1 MSTTTP
7 AVDDANALYPRR
19 WAAMAVLVLGFTLDL
34 LNVTIVNVGLP
45 AIQADLGGTPAQV
58 GWIATAYLLAFAA
71 TLITAARL
79 GDLWGRKRVFLVGLG
94 VFALAGAWSAL
105 ANSPSELIASRAAQG
120 AAAAIL
126 APQVLSSL
134 FVLFRGPERATVLGI
149 FGVVAGL
156 AQAGGLLLGG
166 VLVTADV
173 AGLGW
178 RAIFWI
184 SVPAAL
190 VLLGLGAWLIPE
202 SRGEGVLRPRWLAAT
217 ALTVGLVAIVF
228 PLLEGRTYDW
238 APWIWL
244 LLAAGI
250 AVVALVAIGENRD
263 TASRAGALLPLD
275 LLLARTSSVALA
287 VQLVAFA
294 AFSGFLLVFVL
305 WLQEGQ
311 GYSALRAG
319 VVTVAFS
326 AGGLA
331 IAPLVGR
338 LTVQFGRYAV
348 LAGALFGAVGT
359 LAVLGAAT
367 TATTDVNPWLLAPGL
382 FVVGVGINLVQP
394 PLTTLFLSTVPE
406 RYAGSASG
414 IWTTGQQFGGAIG
427 VASLS
432 AVFFGAAATGD
443 YQSALTACAF
453 TIIVALVISAA
464 LCLALAAPSAP
475 EADATDES
483 RSDTAVPEI
492 VPALAEEPVRGN
504 R

>member
-1 MSTTTP
+1 MTTSTSTQDDTTEKS
-7 AVDDANALYPRR
+7 YPRR
-19 WAAMAVLVLGFTLDL
+19 WAAMVVLVLGFTLDL

-45 AIQADLGGTPAQV
+45 AIQADLGGTPSQV

-71 TLITAARL
+71 ALITAARL
-79 GDLWGRKRVFLVGLG
+79 GDLWGRKRVFLVGL
-94 VFALAGAWSAL
+94 VLFALAGAWSAL
-105 ANSPSELIASRAAQG
+105 ANTPGELIASRAAQG

-149 FGVVAGL
+149 FGVAAGL

-190 VLLGLGAWLIPE
+190 ILAGLGAWLIPE
-202 SRGEGVLRPRWLAAT
+202 SRAEGALRPRWLAAIG
-217 ALTVGLVAIVF
+217 LTVGLVAIVF

-244 LLAAGI
+244 LLAAGV
-250 AVVALVAIGENRD
+250 ALVALVAIGENRNPD
-263 TASRAGALLPLD
+263 ARAGALLPLE
-275 LLLARTSSVALA
+275 LLRARISSVALV

-311 GYSALRAG
+311 GYTALRAG

-326 AGGLA
+326 IGGLA
-331 IAPLVGR
+331 VAPLVGR
-338 LTVQFGRYAV
+338 LTVQFGRSTV
-348 LAGALFGAVGT
+348 IAGALFGAVGT
-359 LAVLGAAT
+359 LAVLGAALT
-367 TATTDVNPWLLAPGL
+367 STTDVNPWLLAPGL
-382 FVVGVGINLVQP
+382 FVIGIGINLVQP
-394 PLTTLFLSTVPE
+394 PLTTLFLSTVPT

-414 IWTTGQQFGGAIG
+414 IWTTGQQFGGALG

-432 AVFFGAAATGD
+432 AIFFGVVASDG
-443 YQSALTACAF
+443 YRGALTAC
-453 TIIVALVISAA
+453 TLTISAA
-464 LCLALAAPSAP
+464 LVVSAALSLALPAP
-475 EADATDES
+475 
-483 RSDTAVPEI
+483 TAQPQDN
-492 VPALAEEPVRGN
+492 G
-504 R
+504 

>member
-1 MSTTTP
+1 MTTTSTQDE
-7 AVDDANALYPRR
+7 AAEALYPRR

-45 AIQADLGGTPAQV
+45 AIQTDLGGTPSQV

-79 GDLWGRKRVFLVGLG
+79 GDLWGRKRVFLVGLAL
-94 VFALAGAWSAL
+94 FALTGAWSAL
-105 ANSPSELIASRAAQG
+105 ADSPGELIASRAAQG

-126 APQVLSSL
+126 APQVLTSL

-166 VLVTADV
+166 VLVTADI
-173 AGLGW
+173 ADLGW

-184 SVPAAL
+184 SVPGAL

-202 SRGEGVLRPRWLAAT
+202 SQAEGALRPRWLAAIGLT
-217 ALTVGLVAIVF
+217 AGLVAIVF

-250 AVVALVAIGENRD
+250 GVVGLVAYLENRD
-263 TASRAGALLPLD
+263 AVSRAGALLPLD
-275 LLLARTSSVALA
+275 LLRARTSSVALV

-326 AGGLA
+326 VGGLA
-331 IAPLVGR
+331 VAPLVGR
-338 LTVQFGRYAV
+338 LTVRFGRFTVVAGT
-348 LAGALFGAVGT
+348 LAGAVGT
-359 LAVLGAAT
+359 LAVLAAAG
-367 TATTDVNPWLLAPGL
+367 TATTDVSPWLLAPGL

-394 PLTTLFLSTVPE
+394 PLTTLFLSTVPP

-414 IWTTGQQFGGAIG
+414 IWTTGQQFGGALG
-427 VASLS
+427 VATLS
-432 AVFFGAAATGD
+432 AVFFGAAADGD
-443 YQSALTACAF
+443 YAGALTACAL
-453 TIIVALVISAA
+453 TISAA
-464 LCLALAAPSAP
+464 LVVSAVLCLALPAADPAP
-475 EADATDES
+475 RHTEA
-483 RSDTAVPEI
+483 P
-492 VPALAEEPVRGN
+492 
-504 R
+504 